1 MKTSVKVSLGGIIG
15 ALSIVLMSLTSIIP
29 FGTYAFP
36 TFAGMLLVAIVI
48 EHGKAWAF
56 SIYFVVSVLSFLL
69 LADKEAAL
77 YYVAFLGF
85 YPIVKAIIERIKS
98 KVLQYVVKF
107 ILFNICMVI
116 AFYLSVFVLSIPTRI
131 APFPPFLI
139 TGHYMPLAFLAIS
152 NVAFIVYDFCV
163 SKIVAIYIL
172 KIHNLLAKK
181 TKL

>member
-29 FGTYAFP
+29 FGTFAFP

-116 AFYLSVFVLSIPTRI
+116 AFYLSVFVLSIPKESFTI
-131 APFPPFLI
+131 A
-139 TGHYMPLAFLAIS
+139 GHYMPLAFLAIG

-163 SKIVAIYIL
+163 SKIVAIYML